1 MVSIILKKLLILIF
15 VCLSVNTYSQSVI
28 DGFENWK
35 DSLNLEYLS
44 NWNVY
49 PPIDSNHINLEK
61 VNSLNEGQFAAKILS
76 NIPHWEGNYPT
87 YITKKL
93 PFTSNLINIK
103 FTYKCEGEGQCILAV
118 TQFNRDTN
126 IETEKEIWQIEAGD
140 TNTYSIT
147 IDSIAVDNAFEN
159 FKLVAFI
166 AMPVMSDIGSF
177 GVSVFTI
184 DSLAIE
190 NVSINSNFDDLPQ
203 MSNVEFYPNPTKNY
217 VQIKQTRN
225 NEHEILNFKIFDNE
239 GELIRS
245 IEGSNQTILLP
256 ENTGIYYILTTTKT
270 GKYMKRVLKI

>member
-1 MVSIILKKLLILIF
+1 MTNIKQRKLLIMFF
-15 VCLSVNTYSQSVI
+15 VCLSVNTYGQSAI

-44 NWNVY
+44 NWEIY

-87 YITKKL
+87 YITKEL
-93 PFTSNLINIK
+93 PFTSNLINTT
-103 FTYKCEGEGQCILAV
+103 FTYKCEGEGKCILAV

-147 IDSIAVDNAFEN
+147 IDSISTDNPAEI
-159 FKLVAFI
+159 FKLIAFI

-190 NVSINSNFDDLPQ
+190 NVSINSNFDDSPQ
-203 MSNVEFYPNPTKNY
+203 MSNIELYPNPTKNY
-217 VQIKQTRN
+217 VQIKQTNN
-225 NEHEILNFKIFDNE
+225 NEYEILNFKIFDNE
-239 GELIRS
+239 GKLIRS

-256 ENTGIYYILTTTKT
+256 ENTGVYYILITTKT
-270 GKYMKRVLKI
+270 GKHMKKILKI